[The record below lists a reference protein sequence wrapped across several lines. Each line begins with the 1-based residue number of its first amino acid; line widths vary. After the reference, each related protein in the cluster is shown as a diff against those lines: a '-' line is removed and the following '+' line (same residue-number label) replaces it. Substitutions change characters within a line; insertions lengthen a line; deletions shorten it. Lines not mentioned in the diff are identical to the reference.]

1 MKRVGFREKPDIK
14 PATVL
19 RSEVFDTLLND
30 IALIRRLKTID
41 ECDSYCDRL
50 LEELKV
56 LKKKKKELKFDV
68 SQEMDEL
75 MQKLGVLE
83 EVKQDLLKK
92 NELKGK
98 YYSFKFQKIIF
109 TRVYVLKVTR
119 VISSKKIF
127 I

>member
-1 MKRVGFREKPDIK
+1 MKKVGFREKLDIK

-92 NELKGK
+92 NEFKGK
-98 YYSFKFQKIIF
+98 YYIVLSPENIYKSLYPQRLYKINLF
-109 TRVYVLKVTR
+109 L
-119 VISSKKIF
+119 F
-127 I
+127 